1 MRSFADI
8 SAINC
13 KNKAR
18 YSSIIVCITFAQH
31 YKWHV
36 SRCLTGLIISENW
49 QNLFSGANILGYDC
63 IRHILILEQIA
74 IEQPYFLWKNA
85 VPYKQKKGWWPKHC
99 CSCFHSITTVF
110 FFSVMY
116 LFLIREG
123 NKKCNVVVILFLFS
137 FNHHSFL
144 SLMRLFFIREG
155 NKKWNIIYTNTLTN
169 LRNFSVPV
177 CFVLIFIMA
186 SENTSSSLNLNRYL
200 FTGLEIVTDMVTF
213 AT

>member
-1 MRSFADI
+1 ML
-8 SAINC
+8 
-13 KNKAR
+13 
-18 YSSIIVCITFAQH
+18 
-31 YKWHV
+31 
-36 SRCLTGLIISENW
+36 CLTN
-49 QNLFSGANILGYDC
+49 
-63 IRHILILEQIA
+63 
-74 IEQPYFLWKNA
+74 
-85 VPYKQKKGWWPKHC
+85 KKKDGDPN
-99 CSCFHSITTVF
+99 TVVLVFIQSLQFF

-186 SENTSSSLNLNRYL
+186 SENTSYSLNLNRYL